1 VTMRSL
7 PFPDW
12 QPLYHEAVFELNPEK
27 LTRRVA
33 AARNTI
39 YARLATLGDQPANA
53 RERKALRDAL
63 DVLDIVLEIEG
74 QQGPNDTAN
83 KFQNSRPVA

>member
-1 VTMRSL
+1 MRPF

-27 LTRRVA
+27 LILRVE
-33 AARNTI
+33 AARQAI
-39 YARLATLGDQPANA
+39 QARLATLDSHPANA
-53 RERKALRDAL
+53 SENHALRDAL

-74 QQGPNDTAN
+74 KRSSNLR
-83 KFQNSRPVA
+83 KSSSQNPRLAA